1 MNRRNLVLLT
11 GLGATALFAGGAYY
25 YSRSTRPP
33 ERPQV
38 TMRDGL
44 VRDHAP
50 VMGPQDAPVTIV
62 EFFDPA
68 CESCRAFYP
77 VVKQIM
83 AMYPNDVRLM
93 LRYAAFHQGSD
104 VAIGIIEAARKQ
116 DKFEA
121 VLEALLEKQP
131 EWASHHAPNLDAAWA
146 IAADAGLDV
155 TRARQEIVP
164 AELAK
169 ILEQDMEDIRTLQV
183 TGTPT
188 FFVNGK
194 SPESFGP
201 EPLLQL
207 VQSEV
212 AAAGR

>member
-1 MNRRNLVLLT
+1 MNRRNLVIFT
-11 GLGATALFAGGAYY
+11 GLGAAALFAGGAFYY
-25 YSRSTRPP
+25 ARQSRPP
-33 ERPQV
+33 ERPAIA
-38 TMRDGL
+38 MREGL
-44 VRDHAP
+44 VRDHSP
-50 VMGPQDAPVTIV
+50 VIGPKDAPVTIV

-83 AMYPNDVRLM
+83 AMHSGDVRLV

-104 VAIGIIEAARKQ
+104 VAVGIIEAARKQ
-116 DKFEA
+116 DRFER

-146 IAADAGLDV
+146 IAAGAGLDV
-155 TRARQEIVP
+155 TRARQDIVP

-194 SPESFGP
+194 SPDSFGP

-212 AAAGR
+212 AAAR